1 MNVKTQ
7 KAARRSE
14 RYLLLDDRVV
24 ASSSN
29 LELRVGAIQK
39 HAANPL
45 FIEDK
50 PWEKRFDNLYG
61 NVIFDENEQLYKC
74 WYSPSPIA
82 VIRECHLKSDVECP
96 IAD

>member
-1 MNVKTQ
+1 MDLKTQ
-7 KAARRSE
+7 KAARRSK

-50 PWEKRFDNLYG
+50 P
-61 NVIFDENEQLYKC
+61 
-74 WYSPSPIA
+74 
-82 VIRECHLKSDVECP
+82 
-96 IAD
+96 